1 MELLWLA
8 IVFYSAGLAAVLY
21 LRPTVMFNENGTWKE
36 FGYQRDSRHTL
47 FPFWLFVITWAIVS
61 YVLSMAVSSYL
72 SASAVTATATATA
85 AASHSFASDMFD
97 HEDDSES
104 EEEEVP
110 EPPKKR
116 KSRSAA
122 VQPSVQPPV
131 QPPMQP
137 PVKPQVQP
145 QVRSQDDESF
155 GIPVSRAPSSREKP
169 RPGYYV
175 LDPEATTKPQGL
187 RKYVYYGPSP
197 PTE

>member
-1 MELLWLA
+1 
-8 IVFYSAGLAAVLY
+8 
-21 LRPTVMFNENGTWKE
+21 
-36 FGYQRDSRHTL
+36 
-47 FPFWLFVITWAIVS
+47 
-61 YVLSMAVSSYL
+61 
-72 SASAVTATATATA
+72 
-85 AASHSFASDMFD
+85 
-97 HEDDSES
+97 
-104 EEEEVP
+104 
-110 EPPKKR
+110 
-116 KSRSAA
+116 
-122 VQPSVQPPV
+122 VQPPV

>member
-72 SASAVTATATATA
+72 SASAVTATATA